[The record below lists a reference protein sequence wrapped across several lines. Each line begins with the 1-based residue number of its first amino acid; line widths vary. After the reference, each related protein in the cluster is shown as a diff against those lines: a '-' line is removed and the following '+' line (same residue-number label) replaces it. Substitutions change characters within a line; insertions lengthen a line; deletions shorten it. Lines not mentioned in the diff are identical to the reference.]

1 MGDLGAST
9 AIDETESARSEAI
22 ITELFGP
29 LADRVRGAGSQD
41 AYVKLLLSS
50 IFLRHCA
57 RLSWADVREE
67 VRQSLDTQSDPRQL
81 LRIIGSRTDIAL
93 REHGLPPGI
102 SSALDDLR
110 GDAIEDLAHVI
121 RLCED
126 LGPKDFSAVLDRFG
140 AWLGKHN
147 ESFFTPR
154 SVVHLIVQM
163 LNGNLRKAARI
174 HDPYV
179 RGGELLLGAL
189 EAGGLVA
196 LSGASPSDDMLR
208 FAGMNLLLNGGRA
221 DLSKGTTAPWNQPMT
236 RHVDLILT
244 NPPFNNKG
252 SSAINI
258 GKEDWAFAPPPG
270 HNRNYAWLQHV
281 TFSLEPAGKAIVL
294 MPNQA
299 AVSVDSQEHLIRKRM
314 IQEGVVEF
322 MIALPRQLFATT
334 TVPAMIWGLRSPL
347 ERADSVLFIDIRQA
361 GSKHGKQRVLD
372 PAEIRAVAGCLS
384 LWRAGTEGFTSV
396 MQGIGKAAVAS
407 IEEIERQDYSL
418 DPSDYLAAELLD
430 LDHRALAAIPKMA
443 AAVELGTQ
451 RTLMADKNAA
461 SIVFEYREV
470 DGESSPCR
478 WRRTQ
483 MGDVCVMKTGPSHSL
498 VKKAARAADG
508 VPLIVPSNL
517 RDHRI
522 LATEAERI
530 DTEVAQ
536 AMERFQI
543 KGDDILFVR
552 TGSVGPVALVTAAE
566 EHWLF
571 GTNLIRIRCREG
583 IDPGYLLAYLSSRP
597 AQMWI
602 LARTESATAIPS
614 ISAESLKRLP
624 VNVPPLDEQRRVSD
638 LLAKADMQITAHR
651 ALADTAMDLRTL
663 LADGLTSGR
672 LIANLPPG
680 ETT

>member
-1 MGDLGAST
+1 MRDPGSST
-9 AIDETESARSEAI
+9 ARDETETARSEAI

-29 LADRVRGAGSQD
+29 LADRVRGAGSQG
-41 AYVKLLLSS
+41 AYVNLLLSS
-50 IFLRHCA
+50 IFLRNCA
-57 RLSWADVREE
+57 RSSWADVRED
-67 VRQSLDTQSDPRQL
+67 VRQSLDAQSDPRQL

-102 SSALDDLR
+102 SSTLDDLR

-126 LGPKDFSAVLDRFG
+126 LGPKDFSALLDRFG
-140 AWLGKHN
+140 AWLGTHD

-163 LNGNLRKAARI
+163 LNGNFREAARI

-189 EAGGLVA
+189 EAGGLIA

-208 FAGMNLLLNGGRA
+208 FAGMNLLLNGGQA
-221 DLSKGTTAPWNQPMT
+221 DLSRGTTAPWNQPVT
-236 RHVDLILT
+236 RQVDLILT

-252 SSAINI
+252 SSAINV
-258 GKEDWAFAPPPG
+258 GEEDWVFAPPPG

-281 TFSLEPAGKAIVL
+281 MVSLEPAGKAFVL

-299 AVSVDSQEHLIRKRM
+299 AVSVDKQEHLIRKRM
-314 IQEGVVEF
+314 IQQGAVEF

-347 ERADSVLFIDIRQA
+347 ERTDSVLFIDIRQA
-361 GSKHGKQRVLD
+361 GSKQGKQRVLD
-372 PAEIRAVAGCLS
+372 PAEIRAVAGSLR
-384 LWRAGTEGFTSV
+384 LWRAGAKDFTSV
-396 MQGIGKAAVAS
+396 MQGIGKAAAAS

-418 DPSDYLAAELLD
+418 DPSDYLAAQLLD

-443 AAVELGTQ
+443 AAVELSARQ
-451 RTLMADKNAA
+451 ALMADKKAA
-461 SIVFEYREV
+461 TIASEYREV
-470 DGESSPCR
+470 DGESSPR
-478 WRRTQ
+478 HWGRTQ
-483 MGDVCVMKTGPSHSL
+483 IGEICVMKTGPSHTL

-522 LATEAERI
+522 LATEAELI
-530 DTEVAQ
+530 DAEVAR

-543 KGDDILFVR
+543 MEDDILFVR
-552 TGSVGPVALVTAAE
+552 TGSVGPVALVTAADE
-566 EHWLF
+566 GWLF
-571 GTNLIRIRCREG
+571 GTNLIRIRCHED

-597 AQMWI
+597 AQKWI
-602 LARTESATAIPS
+602 QARTESATAIPS

-624 VNVPPLDEQRRVSD
+624 VNLPPLDEQRRVSD

-651 ALADTAMDLRTL
+651 ALADTAVDLRTL
-663 LADGLTSGR
+663 LTDGLTNGR
-672 LIANLPPG
+672 LIANIPPR